1 MIIVA
6 TVSNENRT
14 KYIKMFKV
22 SVVCQVATAVAA
34 SALRGGPNGARDDLR
49 DVCEK
54 TKQLQLHDQI
64 SKTFTQNYKSGI

>member
-14 KYIKMFKV
+14 KHTKFFAKMFKV

-34 SALRGGPNGARDDLR
+34 SALRGGPNEARDDLR
-49 DVCEK
+49 DVREK
-54 TKQLQLHDQI
+54 TKQLRLHDQI
-64 SKTFTQNYKSGI
+64 